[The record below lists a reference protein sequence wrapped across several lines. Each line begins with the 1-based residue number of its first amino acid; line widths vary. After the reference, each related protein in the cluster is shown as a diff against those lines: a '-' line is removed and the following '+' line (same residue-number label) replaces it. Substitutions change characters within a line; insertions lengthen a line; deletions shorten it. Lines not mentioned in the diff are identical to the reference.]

1 MGGNP
6 MVGAGYFIRGLKMLA
21 DPGLRAFVLVPLIVN
36 VLLFTTAIYLLIQK
50 FSGWVAYWLSLIP
63 SWLSFLDW
71 LLWPFFALLVL
82 IGVYFTFAIVANFIA
97 APFNGV
103 LSEKVENRLRGVVP
117 VEEGWQALLASVPH
131 ALKREVAK
139 LLYYLPRFLGLLL
152 LTMIPVIGLT
162 APLLWFLFGAWMMAI
177 QYCDYPMDNHR
188 VSFTEMRRVLKQQ
201 RMTSLGFGALVS
213 FGMLVPVVNLLVM
226 PAAVIGATIY
236 WVEEHVELV
245 PLRDRLSRD

>member
-1 MGGNP
+1 
-6 MVGAGYFIRGLKMLA
+6 MLV

-117 VEEGWQALLASVPH
+117 VEEGWQALLASVPR

-152 LTMIPVIGLT
+152 LTMIPVIGLA

-236 WVEEHVELV
+236 WVEEHVDLV
-245 PLRDRLSRD
+245 PVRDRLSKG